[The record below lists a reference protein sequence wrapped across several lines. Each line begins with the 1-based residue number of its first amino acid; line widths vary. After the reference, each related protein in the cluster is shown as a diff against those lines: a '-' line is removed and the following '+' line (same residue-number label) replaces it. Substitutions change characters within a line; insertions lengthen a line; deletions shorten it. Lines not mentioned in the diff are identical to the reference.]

1 MTPWLI
7 ALAIARALDAGSS
20 AYALQQP
27 GLAEGVKWMPKTATG
42 QIALQAGMTAGQ
54 VYVYSRIGKSHPK
67 VAKGLSLLQVGMS
80 GTVFTMNV
88 RVIRSVR

>member
-7 ALAIARALDAGSS
+7 ALALARSLDAASS

-27 GLAEGVKWMPKTATG
+27 GLAEGVAWMPKTATG
-42 QIALQAGMTAGQ
+42 QIALQAGITTGQ
-54 VYVYSRIGKSHPK
+54 VYLYRHIGKTRPK
-67 VAKGLSLLQVGMS
+67 LAKGLSLLQVGMS

-88 RVIRSVR
+88 RVIKSIR